1 MHTHISLHTL
11 TINTCNTGRNVYKGV
26 QRPELTH
33 FKIYSGDLCVCVIP
47 FTLRII

>member
-33 FKIYSGDLCVCVIP
+33 I
-47 FTLRII
+47 LRSTQVTFVSVSYLLLSE